1 MEGFDLYR
9 EAKDYYDRL
18 IPQKN
23 EGLIL
28 LSLYDKYG
36 EGDFKEDDI
45 IRVINA
51 TLKDLGQGSSRVEIE
66 RNNIIILRLQD
77 YFLWRDG
84 IKKVYRFKPYGVEFC
99 KRIHKRLEDSYSPAK
114 IKRWFDE
121 MYNRLNEA
129 LKTDGGFR
137 HWIEDHFDLRHTKL
151 GEQVEILDQQVNE
164 SVNEFKREIK
174 RNSNSKGIIQTIV
187 EIGISLETIKQQ
199 AIELKRAF
207 QTTYDIDDVLTE
219 ILERQQEGDNLSDIQ
234 RVMTFNDQV
243 RSHLEQV
250 INRIEKIKPRIRE
263 FIYDFNQRD
272 FDRKTEQ
279 FLDVLLTYSTYSK
292 EDNKK
297 LLQLPKGVPKKQ
309 VFDSQFV
316 PCFTIVPLR
325 EIGPKPPIEVSPKE
339 IDVERRQKLIEKVK
353 IWKYEK
359 DRVMY
364 WTKVANEEIKDR
376 GIIEFSP
383 FFFHILK
390 EENRNLAIAVKTAHR
405 LVRQSLKDPTL
416 KIDIISERAEDE
428 NIPNISIWKM
438 KIHRK

>member
-1 MEGFDLYR
+1 MDGFDLYR

-28 LSLYDKYG
+28 LALYDKYG
-36 EGDFKEDDI
+36 EGDFREDDI
-45 IRVINA
+45 IRVINK

-66 RNNIIILRLQD
+66 RNNNIILRLQD

-121 MYNRLNEA
+121 MYIRLQEA
-129 LKTDGGFR
+129 VTADGGFR
-137 HWIEDHFDLRHTKL
+137 QWIEDHFDLRHTKL

-164 SVNEFKREIK
+164 SVKEFKREIK
-174 RNSNSKGIIQTIV
+174 HNRNSKGIVQTII
-187 EIGISLETIKQQ
+187 EIDISLETIKQQ

-207 QTTYDIDDVLTE
+207 QTTYDIDDLLTE
-219 ILERQQEGDNLSDIQ
+219 ILERQREGDNLTDIQ

-250 INRIEKIKPRIRE
+250 SNRIEKIKPRIRE

-279 FLDVLLTYSTYSK
+279 FLDLLLTYSKYSK
-292 EDNKK
+292 NDNKK

-309 VFDSQFV
+309 ISDNQFV
-316 PCFTIVPLR
+316 PHFTIVPLR
-325 EIGPKPPIEVSPKE
+325 EIGPKPPVEVSPRK
-339 IDVERRQKLIEKVK
+339 IDVERRQKLIEKTK
-353 IWKYEK
+353 TWKHEK
-359 DRVMY
+359 DRVAY
-364 WTKVANEEIKDR
+364 WVKIAFNEIEDK
-376 GIIEFSP
+376 GILEFSP

-390 EENRNLAIAVKTAHR
+390 EENRTLAIAVKTAHR
-405 LVRQSLKDPTL
+405 LVRQSLKEPTL
-416 KIDIISERAEDE
+416 EVDILSEESIDES
-428 NIPNISIWKM
+428 IPNVSIWKM
-438 KIHRK
+438 KIQRK